1 MQIRTEECVSDGVFL
16 LVPTE
21 LKNQGTSAGTSE
33 SLRELQ
39 VRSAINCLSS
49 TSSSLSVSQK
59 ILDVLILLVDIS
71 RTAYWPV
78 YLVLSS
84 KMRHRSSFLNTDPAT
99 CPGMPSRLVC
109 IQLEQSARCTMS

>member
-39 VRSAINCLSS
+39 VRSAINCANFLTWKAEVYRNDASES
-49 TSSSLSVSQK
+49 TIQATTIFVFNLLLTVSLSENLGCAH
-59 ILDVLILLVDIS
+59 I
-71 RTAYWPV
+71 TGG
-78 YLVLSS
+78 YL
-84 KMRHRSSFLNTDPAT
+84 
-99 CPGMPSRLVC
+99 
-109 IQLEQSARCTMS
+109 

>member
-39 VRSAINCLSS
+39 VRSAINCANFLTWKAEVYRNDDS
-49 TSSSLSVSQK
+49 TIQATTYFVFNLLLTVSLSENLGCAHITSG
-59 ILDVLILLVDIS
+59 
-71 RTAYWPV
+71 
-78 YLVLSS
+78 YL
-84 KMRHRSSFLNTDPAT
+84 
-99 CPGMPSRLVC
+99 
-109 IQLEQSARCTMS
+109 